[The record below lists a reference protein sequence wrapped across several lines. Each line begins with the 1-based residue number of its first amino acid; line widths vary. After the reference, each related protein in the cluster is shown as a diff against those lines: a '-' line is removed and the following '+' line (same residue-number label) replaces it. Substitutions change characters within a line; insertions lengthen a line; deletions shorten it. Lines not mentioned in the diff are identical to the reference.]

1 MSRVDELFGDDTMGY
16 TAPVAKGAPLGY
28 PEQQHGGFTDLLGF
42 REEMGHSSLEEQ
54 RYLQMGG
61 ARKSRKTR
69 RGGRKTH
76 RGGRKTHRG
85 GRKTRR
91 GGHKMCKS
99 RKSQRGGRRTTKQ
112 GRKPFL
118 NLRVTGRIQMKQ
130 RHRQ

>member
-1 MSRVDELFGDDTMGY
+1 MGY

-69 RGGRKTH
+69 RGGRKT
-76 RGGRKTHRG
+76 
-85 GRKTRR
+85 RR

>member
-1 MSRVDELFGDDTMGY
+1 MSRVDELFGADRIGY
-16 TAPVAKGAPLGY
+16 GEPVARGAALGY

-42 REEMGHSSLEEQ
+42 REEMGGTSLEEQ

-69 RGGRKTH
+69 RGGRNMRKSRKTQ
-76 RGGRKTHRG
+76 RGGR
-85 GRKTRR
+85 
-91 GGHKMCKS
+91 
-99 RKSQRGGRRTTKQ
+99 RRTTKQ

>member
-16 TAPVAKGAPLGY
+16 SAKEPQL
-28 PEQQHGGFTDLLGF
+28 GGFSG
-42 REEMGHSSLEEQ
+42 SLEGE
-54 RYLQMGG
+54 RVTSSVLPGMEWDLSRMTGG

-69 RGGRKTH
+69 RGGRKM
-76 RGGRKTHRG
+76 R
-85 GRKTRR
+85 
-91 GGHKMCKS
+91 KS